1 MSEDFHANCVR
12 ATGLLELG
20 LPDEAL
26 EELDEVAAEHRGSSI
41 VLHLRVD
48 ALFRLQQWAEAAA
61 LCLPKIAEE
70 PGDPAWWIQ
79 AAYATRRAECV
90 EKAEPI
96 LREAVELHPRYG
108 LILYNLA
115 CYACVQGRG
124 EEARAFLDRAMA
136 EDGGH
141 FLAMALADPD
151 LAALNA
157 WLRER
162 QAAMHDEAARG

>member
-1 MSEDFHANCVR
+1 MTEDFHANCLR

-26 EELDEVAAEHRGSSI
+26 EELDDVPAVHRGSSI

-79 AAYATRRAECV
+79 AAYATRRAESV

-96 LREAVELHPRYG
+96 LLEAVELHPHHG

-115 CYACVQGRG
+115 CYACVQGRA
-124 EEARAFLDRAMA
+124 EEARGLLERAMA
-136 EDGGH
+136 EDAALYLG
-141 FLAMALADPD
+141 MALADPD
-151 LAALNA
+151 LTVLKA
-157 WLRER
+157 WLLER
-162 QAAMHDEAARG
+162 QAAVIDKATGG